1 MDLISTKIWI
11 SIANKIISQSTSNFK
26 ESKFRSNIIQDK
38 YPFKKI
44 EIHINSPIKNDFF
57 NQKKKIEF

>member
-26 ESKFRSNIIQDK
+26 ESKFCSNIIPDK
-38 YPFKKI
+38 YPFRKI
-44 EIHINSPIKNDFF
+44 EIHINSPIK
-57 NQKKKIEF
+57 K